1 MLKGSLERMTRE
13 LEDNRAP
20 RRMRADA
27 RQKMTAL
34 LEAALEVFAK
44 SGVNAPVREIAEK
57 AGVGLGTVYRHFP
70 QRSDLIVAVLQ
81 KGADSCAEAAAVLPA
96 KYGPGEALTRWIHLF
111 MDFIAS
117 KRGLATALQS
127 GDPAYAALPTYF
139 SSRMVP
145 ALKSLLETASEAKL
159 IRPDVDAFDL
169 LRTIVALC
177 QGPNE
182 EEPPYARKMVGVL
195 VDGMR
200 FGATDKIGRRRAS
213 K

>member
-1 MLKGSLERMTRE
+1 MISEPK
-13 LEDNRAP
+13 DNGAP

-44 SGVNAPVREIAEK
+44 SGVNAPVREIAQQ

-81 KGADSCAEAAAVLPA
+81 KGADSCAEAATVLA
-96 KYGPGEALTRWIHLF
+96 NKYEPDEALLRWIYIF
-111 MDFIAS
+111 MDLVAS

-127 GDPAYAALPTYF
+127 GDPAYSALPAYF

-145 ALKSLLETASEAKL
+145 ALKGLLEGAAEAKF
-159 IRPDVDAFDL
+159 IRPDIDAYDL
-169 LRTIVALC
+169 LRAIVTLC

-182 EEPPYARKMVGVL
+182 EEPPYARKMVAML

-200 FGATDKIGRRRAS
+200 YGATDTTTGLPE
-213 K
+213 